1 MIDLILFFLPLENP
15 LALYAVLFGMIF
27 TSVFGV
33 PIPEEITVLLG
44 GYLAYLGFI
53 DFFTVA
59 VVLIA
64 SIVVA
69 DLMGYALGRYAGDF
83 LYNNVFGRFE
93 FTREL
98 LEKTKTYFDRFGEK
112 MILATRL
119 MSGVR
124 FVVPI
129 MAGHF
134 RMNVKKFLIY
144 DIIAAIP
151 YTFILIFL
159 SYYLGSL
166 INLTDNMR
174 SLTHTI
180 GWIIGGMIVIALIV
194 RYIKKRRLRI
204 GMKQ

>member
-1 MIDLILFFLPLENP
+1 MDLILFFLPLENP
-15 LALYAVLFGMIF
+15 IALYAVLFGMIF
-27 TSVFGV
+27 ISVFGV
-33 PIPEEITVLLG
+33 PIPEEITVLFG

-53 DFFTVA
+53 DFFTTA
-59 VVLIA
+59 TVLII

-69 DLMGYALGRYAGDF
+69 DLMGYVLGRYAGDF
-83 LYNNVFGRFE
+83 LYNNVLGRFE

-112 MILATRL
+112 MVLVTRL

-134 RMNVKKFLIY
+134 RMNVKKFVIY
-144 DIIAAIP
+144 DIIATIP
-151 YTFILIFL
+151 YTFFLIFL

-166 INLTDNMR
+166 FTFTDDVR
-174 SLTHTI
+174 SFTHII
-180 GWIIGGMIVIALIV
+180 GWIIGGAIVLALIV
-194 RYIKKRRLRI
+194 RYIKKR
-204 GMKQ
+204 